1 MMNAHLYKN
10 LPPEGHLES
19 LGRASDQQDLKS
31 PSLILSARL
40 CPCQQAIKG
49 DKIMRKGGG
58 SKGCIPLLLTS
69 SAFLQVVSNYG
80 SKTDDW
86 TEQWFLPPSPGL
98 SDHHCSHLYC
108 PLSLTPAPRQPLE
121 VSCWSPCLKSL
132 PCVLMSLEC
141 KRDGFKFR
149 VQHILADS
157 RKAIQP
163 LWPLF
168 PHLGSGNNKISLLPR
183 VHGKI

>member
-1 MMNAHLYKN
+1 M
-10 LPPEGHLES
+10 G
-19 LGRASDQQDLKS
+19 DLKGVS
-31 PSLILSARL
+31 PS
-40 CPCQQAIKG
+40 
-49 DKIMRKGGG
+49 
-58 SKGCIPLLLTS
+58 
-69 SAFLQVVSNYG
+69 
-80 SKTDDW
+80 
-86 TEQWFLPPSPGL
+86 
-98 SDHHCSHLYC
+98 CSHPRPSSELS
-108 PLSLTPAPRQPLE
+108 PTMGAKQMIGQSSGFSLHLLVPQIITIPTSTARSLSLPAPPAPPPLE

-132 PCVLMSLEC
+132 PCVLMSLES

-183 VHGKI
+183 VRGKI